1 MAMQD
6 DPTAQREAAAQVID
20 VETEAA
26 ARAFVRAIEGR
37 YPVRDVY
44 LFGSRARGTHGQ
56 DSDAD
61 LAVVLRGAKGDRSA
75 AVIDMSGVAV
85 EVLMDFGVLVEATP
99 IWEGEF
105 DQPETCSNPA
115 LVRTIRRD
123 GWRL

>member
-1 MAMQD
+1 MAKPD

-20 VETEAA
+20 VETDAA
-26 ARAFVRAIEGR
+26 ARAFIRAIEGR

-75 AVIDMSGVAV
+75 AVDMSGVAV
-85 EVLMDFGVLVEATP
+85 GMLMDFRVLIQALPSGKVSSSAPTP
-99 IWEGEF
+99 SRA
-105 DQPETCSNPA
+105 P
-115 LVRTIRRD
+115 R
-123 GWRL
+123 

>member
-26 ARAFVRAIEGR
+26 ARAFIRAIEGR
-37 YPVRDVY
+37 YPVRDVH

-85 EVLMDFGVLVEATP
+85 EVLMDFGVLIQALP
-99 IWEGEF
+99 LWEGEF
-105 DQPETCSNPA
+105 ERPDTFTNPS
-115 LVRTIRRD
+115 LIRSIRRE
-123 GWRL
+123 GLRL